1 MKMDFIGIGAQKCA
15 STWISAVLRA
25 HPGIAM
31 PADEPL
37 DFFSYRF
44 ENGYRWY
51 DVQVASASA
60 DACRGEMSQSYFHE
74 PGVVERVRE
83 YRDDIKIV
91 VSLRDPVE
99 RALSQHRHLVRL
111 GAVPSADLS
120 FETALATNPTYREQG
135 LYFRHLSRW
144 LEAFGQDRVHI
155 TLMDD
160 IRTDPDHVARSLYR
174 FLGVDD
180 DYAPQDLNETRN
192 ESYVVR
198 SRATHRVM
206 GGLSRT
212 VRSVGG
218 ETVWRSLGGSSLR
231 RFYRKLNHRR
241 VIDVIPD
248 PDPSTLAELRAFY
261 AADLGQLGALLQRD
275 LTTWANP

>member
-15 STWISAVLRA
+15 STWISTVLRA
-25 HPGIAM
+25 HPDIAM
-31 PADEPL
+31 PAEEPL

-51 DVQVASASA
+51 EAEVASVSGK
-60 DACRGEMSQSYFHE
+60 ACRGEMSQSYFHE

-144 LEAFGQDRVHI
+144 LEVFRQDQVHI
-155 TLMDD
+155 TLMED
-160 IRTDPDHVARSLYR
+160 IRKDPDHVARSLYR
-174 FLGVDD
+174 FLGVNE
-180 DYAPQDLNETRN
+180 DYVPQDLHEKRN
-192 ESYVVR
+192 ESYVAR

-206 GGLSRT
+206 RGLSRT
-212 VRSVGG
+212 IRSVGG
-218 ETVWRSLGGSSLR
+218 ETVWRSLGGAGFR
-231 RFYRKLNHRR
+231 RLYRNLNHRP
-241 VIDVIPD
+241 VTDLVPD
-248 PDPSTLAELRAFY
+248 PNPATLAELRAFY
-261 AADLGQLGALLQRD
+261 ATDLGQLGALLQRD
-275 LTTWANP
+275 VTNWIEP